1 LVQAVLGYLDEGKTC
16 QHTNSIGRPP
26 NEVERETYSRP
37 ENFILNIGPNHPLAM
52 LRSSETKAQIDLPD
66 SSFDN
71 GHGEC
76 GRSAR
81 TISTKKFGQWY
92 TDKGSLISLMQ

>member
-37 ENFILNIGPNHPLAM
+37 ENFILNIGP
-52 LRSSETKAQIDLPD
+52 D